1 MRNTILIFLALSL
14 IAGANADAR
23 DPDTVRLWP
32 DGPPGSQSSP
42 TSLAITER
50 GAAGELRDRYATG
63 ITDPT
68 LSVFAPR
75 EPNGQALLI
84 VPGGGYVRVVMDKE
98 GFETA
103 EWFQQRG
110 ITAFVLLHRLPGES
124 WIDRANVPLQD
135 AQRALRWIR
144 ASSSN
149 YGVDK
154 DRIGV
159 LGFSAGGHVAA
170 SLATGFDRRV
180 YAPVDAVDEVPARPD
195 FAVLMYPVISMHADI
210 AHAGSRER
218 LLGPKPGV
226 GLVRRYSVEHQVT
239 PATPPVF
246 LLHAADDDA
255 VDVDNALRMFDSLR
269 RHSVQV
275 DLHVY
280 AEGGHGFGMRYA
292 QGLPIAEWPSLLAA
306 WLADR

>member
-1 MRNTILIFLALSL
+1 MRNPILIFLALSL

-32 DGPPGSQSSP
+32 HGPPGSQSSP
-42 TSLAITER
+42 TSLTITER

-124 WIDRANVPLQD
+124 WIDGANVPLQD

-144 ASSSN
+144 ASSAN

-154 DRIGV
+154 NRIGV

-180 YAPVDAVDEVPARPD
+180 YAAVDAVDEVPARPD

-218 LLGPKPGV
+218 LLGPEPGA
-226 GLVRRYSVEHQVT
+226 GMVRRYSVEYQVT

-292 QGLPIAEWPSLLAA
+292 QGLPIADWPSLLAA
-306 WLADR
+306 WLANR

>member
-218 LLGPKPGV
+218 LLGPKPGA

-239 PATPPVF
+239 PSTPPVF

-255 VDVDNALRMFDSLR
+255 VAVDNALRMFDSLR

-292 QGLPIAEWPSLLAA
+292 QGLPIAKWPSLLAA
-306 WLADR
+306 WLVDR